1 MAKTNEEILE
11 ALLGLSP
18 GNDEH
23 WTADGLPRLDAVE
36 NLLGASVTRK
46 QLTNAAPDFNRAMA
60 QSVVDEAASQGDAE
74 PSGADKTEPNADPQ
88 SPEDLGETD
97 TATADAGGL
106 DDFDPLAE
114 GPGDE
119 EAAMDEAV
127 QRAQARVTALER
139 TIQDS
144 RVELSKAEQAL
155 SRAINARSAAFPP
168 MSAAAAIQQFQ
179 RSELEKRAAAA
190 AVVKEWATDRVSS
203 PIDEALKAR
212 NAHQGRRTPDLSS
225 SKG

>member
-18 GNDEH
+18 DNDEH

-60 QSVVDEAASQGDAE
+60 QSVVDEAASQGDTE
-74 PSGADKTEPNADPQ
+74 PSGADKTEPDADPQ
-88 SPEDLGETD
+88 SPEDPGETD

-119 EAAMDEAV
+119 EAAMDEAI

-190 AVVKEWATDRVSS
+190 TAARERVVDRVSS
-203 PIDEALKAR
+203 PIDDALKAR